1 MQYQYDRLLKIC
13 EVSLIFMAS
22 MSLIFIFLLHVHI
35 AMAHPRASFERLYL
49 PTPLVGPESLAFD
62 WNGGGPY
69 TGASDGR
76 ILKYQGPNLNFTEFA
91 YTTQNR
97 NRSQCDGATD
107 PSLQSVCG
115 RPLGIAFYYRTGEL
129 YIADANNGL
138 FVVGPN
144 GGQATPLLNSVQG
157 VPLKFLAGL
166 DVDQTTGN
174 SGFEYFCDYLI
185 ILFLLNNYGHSIC
198 YILIVRH
205 SFFNKKKE
213 VNIDK
218 ILPMCSA
225 DCNIDIKLVNIKIST
240 HSSRE
245 KSSNCSYTSIRSC
258 RDIVGL
264 VQSRDNTG
272 SLFMYDPRTKQA
284 TVLLRN
290 LSAAAGTAVSR
301 DGSFV
306 LVNEFLANRI
316 QKYWLRGPRA
326 NTAQILRSFP
336 GKPDNIKKNANGH
349 FWVAVSVLRDPPPPK
364 PRMLPLGYRF
374 NENGLV
380 LQVVSFRG
388 PYETE
393 AISEVQEM
401 NGTLYAGSLHVNFAA
416 TMFRR

>member
-1 MQYQYDRLLKIC
+1 MQYQSDRLRKIC

-22 MSLIFIFLLHVHI
+22 MSLIFILLLHVHF

-69 TGASDGR
+69 TGVSDGR

-97 NRSQCDGATD
+97 NKSQCDGATD
-107 PSLQSVCG
+107 PSLQSICG

-144 GGQATPLLNSVQG
+144 GGQATRLLNSVQG

-174 SGFEYFCDYLI
+174 
-185 ILFLLNNYGHSIC
+185 
-198 YILIVRH
+198 V
-205 SFFNKKKE
+205 FFTE
-213 VNIDK
+213 AS
-218 ILPMCSA
+218 SA
-225 DCNIDIKLVNIKIST
+225 FQLK
-240 HSSRE
+240 
-245 KSSNCSYTSIRSC
+245 
-258 RDIVGL
+258 DIVGL

-272 SLFMYDPRTKQA
+272 SLFMYDPRTKRA

-290 LSAAAGTAVSR
+290 LAAAAGTAVSR

-306 LVNEFLANRI
+306 LVSEFLANRI

-326 NTAQILRSFP
+326 NTAQILRSFR
-336 GKPDNIKKNANGH
+336 GKPDNIKRNANGQ
-349 FWVAVSVLRDPPPPK
+349 FWVAVSVLRDPPPPPK
-364 PRMLPLGYRF
+364 PRMLPLGYRI
-374 NENGLV
+374 NENGMV